1 MALYTVHQV
10 TTYIRESFES
20 DMLLSDLYVAGEVSN
35 LRLSASGHSY
45 FTLKDSDSVLNCVMF
60 KGKTGSR
67 LIENGVSVST
77 HGRISFYEPRGSTDF
92 IVDLVMA
99 EGSGALS
106 LEFENLRL
114 RLESEGLFDQSR
126 KRELPEFPKVIGV
139 VTSTSGAVL
148 HDIQSVIARRYP
160 LVEIVISPTLVQGE
174 NAATNIVQAINDL
187 NNDGRSDVIVVAR
200 GGGSIEELWPFNEEI
215 VARAIYASR
224 IPVVSAIGHET
235 DVTISDWV
243 SDLRAPTP
251 SAAAE
256 LIVPDATRLKSNLSD
271 YRNKF
276 FALTNNLV
284 DSFRSDIEL
293 AGRNLQGYL
302 PNLQFLRRNVDDS
315 SRSIGSSFKYQLDVS
330 GLRLD
335 NLGNRLLALNPDA
348 TLRRGFTALHDANGI
363 LITSVHNIKSGDMV
377 HLNLSDGAVT
387 AKVTG
392 TTTDKIKS

>member
-1 MALYTVHQV
+1 
-10 TTYIRESFES
+10 
-20 DMLLSDLYVAGEVSN
+20 
-35 LRLSASGHSY
+35 
-45 FTLKDSDSVLNCVMF
+45 
-60 KGKTGSR
+60 
-67 LIENGVSVST
+67 
-77 HGRISFYEPRGSTDF
+77 
-92 IVDLVMA
+92 MA

-363 LITSVHNIKSGDMV
+363 LITSIHNIKSGDMV

>member
-1 MALYTVHQV
+1 M